1 MKDKK
6 KEIKETETFDDI
18 MTRSQRKQYQSMLKE
33 ENFKID
39 DINKNNYVKEEKNI
53 EENKQITRKEPELE
67 TENSNEKNIIVKLF
81 SVISFLLSIGYFIFC
96 IYGCKGE
103 INNLFLIINSIIIV
117 IFTFFIMLS

>member
-96 IYGCKGE
+96 IYGCKDE